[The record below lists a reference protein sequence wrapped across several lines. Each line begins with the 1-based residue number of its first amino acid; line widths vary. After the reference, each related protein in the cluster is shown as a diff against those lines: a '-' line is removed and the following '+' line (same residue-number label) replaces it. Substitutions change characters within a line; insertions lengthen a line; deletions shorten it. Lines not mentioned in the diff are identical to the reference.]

1 MPSETTV
8 TLSDRGKEVVTQDDE
23 VVGEIAEVE
32 ELDSGANRVFVEPDP
47 DLPDSMRST
56 LGWSDRHEAGYELE
70 PEQIGS
76 VYGDQ
81 VRLEH

>member
-1 MPSETTV
+1 MSSETPVTV
-8 TLSDRGKEVVTQDDE
+8 SDRGKEVVNQEDE

-32 ELDSGANRVFVEPDP
+32 EVDSGPNRVFVEPDP
-47 DLPDSMRST
+47 NLPESMLST
-56 LGWSDRHEAGYELE
+56 LGWSDRHEEGYELE

>member
-1 MPSETTV
+1 MSSETTV

-32 ELDSGANRVFVEPDP
+32 ESDSGPNRVFVDPDP
-47 DLPDSMRST
+47 DLSDSMLST
-56 LGWSDRHEAGYELE
+56 LGWSDRHEKGYELE